1 MSRGAA
7 ARPTPRRDLTG
18 RVVVVTGA
26 GSGFGR
32 VFSLALGA
40 ADATVI
46 AADIVVETAEETAR
60 SVVEKGGRATAARV
74 DVSDPQSVAK
84 LAGDLAG
91 TVATVDV
98 LVNNAGIS
106 TPSRLTH
113 EIDVA
118 EWYRVMD
125 VNLHGVFL
133 CSRALIPLMN
143 DGGSIVNVA
152 SVVGMLAL
160 DNEITAL
167 APNVSSAAYVA
178 SKAAVIGLT
187 RQMAVDYGNRRIR
200 VNAIAPGWHS
210 GTELGREGGRTD
222 DDQRRLEREVV
233 KRVPLGR
240 MGHPDELAELLLFL
254 ASPASSFVTGQVI
267 AHDGGWTTW

>member
-1 MSRGAA
+1 MSGGAA
-7 ARPTPRRDLTG
+7 ARSWPRHDLTG
-18 RVVVVTGA
+18 RVAVVTGA

-40 ADATVI
+40 AAATVV
-46 AADIVVETAEETAR
+46 AADIVLETAEETAG
-60 SVVEKGGRATAARV
+60 SVVERGGRATAARV
-74 DVSDPQSVAK
+74 DVSDPKSVAA
-84 LAGDLAG
+84 LADDLAG
-91 TVATVDV
+91 TPGAVDV

-118 EWYRVMD
+118 DWYRVMD

-143 DGGSIVNVA
+143 EGGSIVNIA

-187 RQMAVDYGNRRIR
+187 RQMAVDYGERGIR

-222 DDQRRLEREVV
+222 DDQRRLEGEVV
-233 KRVPLGR
+233 KRVPLKR
-240 MGHPDELAELLLFL
+240 MGRPEELAELLLYL
-254 ASPASSFVTGQVI
+254 ACPASSFVTGQVI